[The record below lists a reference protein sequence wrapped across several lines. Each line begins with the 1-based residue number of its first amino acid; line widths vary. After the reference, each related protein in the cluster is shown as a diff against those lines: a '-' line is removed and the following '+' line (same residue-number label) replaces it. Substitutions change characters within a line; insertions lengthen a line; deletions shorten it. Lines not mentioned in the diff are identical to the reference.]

1 MILAKKQKQLLS
13 IVSLL
18 VIVAFVIVADK
29 TFSSFTLRIFNLCG
43 IYIILALSLNLI
55 NGFTGMFSLGH
66 AGFMALGAY
75 ASALL
80 TMSPA
85 QKEMNF
91 FMAPIIAP
99 LANIQLPFIPA
110 LIIAGLVTGLA
121 GFLIGAPALRLRD
134 DYLAIA
140 TLGFSEIIRVV
151 ITNLQSVT
159 NGALGLK
166 GLPRYSTTFMIWG
179 VVFISIVFFLAL
191 INSAFGRSCR
201 AVRDN
206 EIAAQA
212 MGLNVTRVK
221 ITSFTIASF
230 MAGVGGALL
239 GHLMSTIDP
248 KMFTFSL
255 TYNILL
261 IVVLGGV
268 GSVTG
273 SIVAAIVV
281 TISMELLRFLDGPLN
296 LIFFQTDGLPGL
308 RMVVFSALLMMII
321 IYRQQGLMGNREFS
335 WDMITNF
342 KLKLPES
349 VKTRRSGKPGDKP
362 ADKLDGKPVD
372 KLGDKPA
379 GKTPR
384 SGKKG
389 EA

>member
-1 MILAKKQKQLLS
+1 LIFDRKTKRIFTFIFIALA
-13 IVSLL
+13 
-18 VIVAFVIVADK
+18 AGFVLVADK

-55 NGFTGMFSLGH
+55 NGFTGLFSLGH
-66 AGFMALGAY
+66 SGFMALGAY
-75 ASALL
+75 VSALL

-85 QKEMNF
+85 QKEVNF

-110 LIIAGLVTGLA
+110 LVIAGLVAGFA
-121 GFLIGAPALRLRD
+121 GFLIGSPVLRLRD

-166 GLPRYSTTFMIWG
+166 GLPRYSTTYMIWAIALLSA
-179 VVFISIVFFLAL
+179 VFMFAL

-212 MGLNVTRVK
+212 MGINNARVK
-221 ITSFTIASF
+221 IVSFTIASF
-230 MAGVGGALL
+230 MAGIGGALL

-255 TYNILL
+255 TYNIVL
-261 IVVLGGV
+261 IVVLGGNGSIT
-268 GSVTG
+268 GSV
-273 SIVAAIVV
+273 IAAIVV
-281 TISMELLRFLDGPLN
+281 TISMEALRFLDGPLN
-296 LIFFQTDGLPGL
+296 FIFIKTQGLPGL
-308 RMVVFSALLMMII
+308 RMVVFSFLLLLVV
-321 IYRQQGLMGNREFS
+321 IYRQEGLMGKKEIS
-335 WDMITNF
+335 WDMITGLRAR
-342 KLKLPES
+342 LKRPEG
-349 VKTRRSGKPGDKP
+349 RR
-362 ADKLDGKPVD
+362 
-372 KLGDKPA
+372 
-379 GKTPR
+379 
-384 SGKKG
+384 
-389 EA
+389 